1 MGEQTAGF
9 QLSRIR
15 ATSRAKCYTLIYEPQ
30 NMAFPK
36 SVFSLPETSM
46 DNLEHRF
53 KKYEK
58 SDNYNSR
65 LIWDEDCV
73 KIVLNGKYPLLRAF
87 ACLLSGVVCIAT
99 DVTQNLGQAQYMAGF
114 FGVVLLLIGFGALRG
129 KQALL
134 IHENHLE
141 VRFDRMNFAS
151 AEVQNPISNITAIKY
166 CPATIEHTNIKHHN
180 HTNTINESDYGTSTT
195 ITTYENISV
204 TRIFLALT
212 DEMKEY
218 EMEDDENPW
227 FDIQS
232 KTKIEAEELAEAL
245 NFLISRNS
253 D

>member
-1 MGEQTAGF
+1 MSSVIH
-9 QLSRIR
+9 LVY
-15 ATSRAKCYTLIYEPQ
+15 KPP
-30 NMAFPK
+30 NMVDFE
-36 SVFSLPETSM
+36 SDFSLPENSI
-46 DNLEHRF
+46 DNIEERF

-87 ACLLSGVVCIAT
+87 ACLLTGVVCIAI
-99 DVTQNLGQAQYMAGF
+99 DVTQNFPQAQYMPSL
-114 FGVVLLLIGFGALRG
+114 FGVVLLLMGVGALRG

-151 AEVQNPISNITAIKY
+151 AEVHNLISNITAIKY
-166 CPATIEHTNIKHHN
+166 CPATIEHTRK
-180 HTNTINESDYGTSTT
+180 SGRDSFGPTS
-195 ITTYENISV
+195 ITTYHKISV

-212 DEMKEY
+212 DEMKEDKMGDY
-218 EMEDDENPW
+218 ENPW
-227 FDIQS
+227 FDIHS
-232 KTKIEAEELAEAL
+232 KTKIEAEELAEAVK
-245 NFLISRNS
+245 FLIHFNS

>member
-1 MGEQTAGF
+1 MVDF
-9 QLSRIR
+9 
-15 ATSRAKCYTLIYEPQ
+15 
-30 NMAFPK
+30 K
-36 SVFSLPETSM
+36 SDFSLPENSI
-46 DNLEHRF
+46 DNIEERF

-114 FGVVLLLIGFGALRG
+114 FGVVLLLMGVGALRG

-166 CPATIEHTNIKHHN
+166 CPATIEHTRQNHN
-180 HTNTINESDYGTSTT
+180 DTFNTPGFENVPTT
-195 ITTYENISV
+195 ITTYEKTSV

-212 DEMKEY
+212 DVMKEDDY
-218 EMEDDENPW
+218 EDDENPW

-245 NFLISRNS
+245 NFLITRNS

>member
-1 MGEQTAGF
+1 MVDFE
-9 QLSRIR
+9 SD
-15 ATSRAKCYTLIYEPQ
+15 
-30 NMAFPK
+30 
-36 SVFSLPETSM
+36 FSLPENSI
-46 DNLEHRF
+46 DNIEERF

-114 FGVVLLLIGFGALRG
+114 FGVVLLLIGLGALRG

-151 AEVQNPISNITAIKY
+151 AEVHNLISNITAIKY
-166 CPATIEHTNIKHHN
+166 CPATIEHTRQNHN
-180 HTNTINESDYGTSTT
+180 DTFNTPGFENVPTT
-195 ITTYENISV
+195 ITTYEKTSV

-218 EMEDDENPW
+218 GMDDDENPW
-227 FDIQS
+227 FDIRS
-232 KTKIEAEELAEAL
+232 KTKIEAEELAKVL
-245 NFLISRNS
+245 NFLIHLNS
-253 D
+253 DWWS

>member
-1 MGEQTAGF
+1 MMSNST
-9 QLSRIR
+9 
-15 ATSRAKCYTLIYEPQ
+15 
-30 NMAFPK
+30 
-36 SVFSLPETSM
+36 
-46 DNLEHRF
+46 LEHRF

-87 ACLLSGVVCIAT
+87 ACLLTGVVCIAI
-99 DVTQNLGQAQYMAGF
+99 DVTQNFPQAQYMPSL
-114 FGVVLLLIGFGALRG
+114 FGVVLLLMGVGALRG

-151 AEVQNPISNITAIKY
+151 AEVHNLISNITAIKY
-166 CPATIEHTNIKHHN
+166 CPATIEHTRQDHN
-180 HTNTINESDYGTSTT
+180 NPLSTTPDIPTT
-195 ITTYENISV
+195 ITTYEKISV

-212 DEMKEY
+212 DEMKEDKMGDY
-218 EMEDDENPW
+218 ENPW
-227 FDIQS
+227 FDIHS

-245 NFLISRNS
+245 NFLIRLNP

>member
-1 MGEQTAGF
+1 MVDF
-9 QLSRIR
+9 
-15 ATSRAKCYTLIYEPQ
+15 
-30 NMAFPK
+30 K
-36 SVFSLPETSM
+36 SDFSLPENSI
-46 DNLEHRF
+46 DNIEERF

-114 FGVVLLLIGFGALRG
+114 FGVVLLLIGLGALRG

-151 AEVQNPISNITAIKY
+151 AEVHNLISNITAIKY
-166 CPATIEHTNIKHHN
+166 CPATIEHTRQDHN
-180 HTNTINESDYGTSTT
+180 NPLSTTPDIPTT
-195 ITTYENISV
+195 ITTYEKISV

-212 DEMKEY
+212 DVMKEDDY
-218 EMEDDENPW
+218 EDDENPW

-245 NFLISRNS
+245 NFLITRNS